1 MAKCGRCKREIEFGS
16 RCENCKTKDLADRIK
31 KTEIKKLDLESR
43 KQIKQ
48 LGMKKGELS
57 PIFANYSTYKD
68 NYYKLFHK
76 TPTFAEY
83 QEALRNEK
91 LQLAHAE
98 ADRIRREKSAKKHR
112 EMPDEF
118 LGKDVD
124 VGNDFFNDLK
134 TNGSLNEYM
143 KSGKSEKL
151 KPQYEKEPESDF
163 MGANAFHDIG
173 NEDPNPIHRISIQNR
188 LKAEF
193 FNRAE

>member
-1 MAKCGRCKREIEFGS
+1 MVWRLGLIMAKCGRCKREIEFGS
-16 RCENCKTKDLADRIK
+16 RCENCKTKDLADRIR
-31 KTEIKKLDLESR
+31 KTEIKKLDVESR

-76 TPTFAEY
+76 TPTFNEY

-98 ADRIRREKSAKKHR
+98 ADRIRREKSAKKFR
-112 EMPDEF
+112 AMPDEF
-118 LGKDVD
+118 LGE
-124 VGNDFFNDLK
+124 DLGIEFDR
-134 TNGSLNEYM
+134 NRDDLGI
-143 KSGKSEKL
+143 GKQSN
-151 KPQYEKEPESDF
+151 KPKAQFEKEAESDF
-163 MGANAFHDIG
+163 MGANAFHEIG